1 MYLGYPFPHGQSEL
15 VIQVIQFYSVILLR
29 TFFFCFVFLVGRGV
43 VTGIIS
49 FFLFIEMFRYRRNE
63 TSTNHEI

>member
-29 TFFFCFVFLVGRGV
+29 TFFLVGGGV